1 MGIWGFAGSRFRAL
15 DGCVTD
21 KSCGGGDIFLSV
33 TRMQCPRCHRE
44 MTSDEPVYRRVR
56 GVHIGEGCAG
66 CSTDFPPAPPG
77 WSHAPQWRAPS
88 PCKRCGRRAGASGAG
103 AEPVQAVR
111 ASSHPRPAAEAAE
124 ARPMQPPMPPKN
136 VEDPLRCATLLAL
149 GLCLD
154 PQQPGQPRDEQPPS
168 CRRQGAH
175 EDRSPIFCRV
185 VTIGP
190 PGLSQDEGEFV
201 WYPPSAG
208 ATRACR
214 GLSRPRK
221 RRGSTAGE
229 KIIRFR
235 Q

>member
-56 GVHIGEGCAG
+56 GVHIREGCAG

-88 PCKRCGRRAGASGAG
+88 PCKRCGRPVIQDLRRKPPKHVACSRECRLGTSRTRCAAPRCWRSAYVSTRSSQGSRAM
-103 AEPVQAVR
+103 
-111 ASSHPRPAAEAAE
+111 SSHRLADAK
-124 ARPMQPPMPPKN
+124 ARMKIVKP
-136 VEDPLRCATLLAL
+136 DILS
-149 GLCLD
+149 G
-154 PQQPGQPRDEQPPS
+154 G
-168 CRRQGAH
+168 H
-175 EDRSPIFCRV
+175 
-185 VTIGP
+185 IGP
-190 PGLSQDEGEFV
+190 PGLSEDEGEFV

>member
-1 MGIWGFAGSRFRAL
+1 VLDRLPTSAAGL
-15 DGCVTD
+15 V
-21 KSCGGGDIFLSV
+21 
-33 TRMQCPRCHRE
+33 P
-44 MTSDEPVYRRVR
+44 
-56 GVHIGEGCAG
+56 CA
-66 CSTDFPPAPPG
+66 AV
-77 WSHAPQWRAPS
+77 
-88 PCKRCGRRAGASGAG
+88 AG

-124 ARPMQPPMPPKN
+124 ARRMQPRMPPGN
-136 VEDPLRCATLLAL
+136 VEGPLRCWRSAYVSTRSSQGSRAMSSHRLADAKARMKIVKPDIL
-149 GLCLD
+149 SG
-154 PQQPGQPRDEQPPS
+154 G
-168 CRRQGAH
+168 H
-175 EDRSPIFCRV
+175 
-185 VTIGP
+185 IGP
-190 PGLSQDEGEFV
+190 PGLSEDEGEFV